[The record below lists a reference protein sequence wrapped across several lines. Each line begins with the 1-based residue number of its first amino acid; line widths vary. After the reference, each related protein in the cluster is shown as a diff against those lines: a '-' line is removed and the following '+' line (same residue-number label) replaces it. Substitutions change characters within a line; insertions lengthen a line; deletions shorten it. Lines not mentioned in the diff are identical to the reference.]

1 MYKDNTIETFFALVR
16 AGLFPVHGE
25 GFKVNE
31 SLFRGIEWKKIYKL
45 AQEQSVQGLVL
56 AGLEQNKNLNV
67 NLDVNQKLLLQWIG
81 EVQMI
86 EQKNRA
92 MNTFINQLIG
102 DLRKANIYTLI
113 VKGLGVAQCYERPLW
128 RASGDIDFYMNE
140 DDFQKAKIFFR
151 PLVDKFDPDDDYT
164 RHINMHYGEW
174 VVEIHA
180 NQRCSLSPRINR
192 VMNEVHYDLF
202 YNGKV
207 RSWINDG
214 TQIFLPSADNDAL
227 IIFTH
232 FLNHFYEG
240 GLGVRQICDWSRLLW
255 TFREKLNIHLLESR
269 VREMG
274 LMSEWKAF
282 GAFAIEYLG
291 MPSDA
296 MPFYDG
302 SKKWLKKASKVKDF
316 LLEVGNFGH
325 NRDTS
330 YYSKYPFVIRKAVS
344 FGRRCGDV
352 LRHSRIF
359 PVDSLRFLV
368 GITINGLKSAV
379 HGA

>member
-1 MYKDNTIETFFALVR
+1 MLSKDNSNTIDAFFALLR
-16 AGLFPVHGE
+16 AGLWGDGNPEIQIGE
-25 GFKVNE
+25 TMDWYEVC
-31 SLFRGIEWKKIYKL
+31 RL
-45 AQEQSVQGLVL
+45 ATEQSVLGLIL
-56 AGLEQNKNLNV
+56 AGLEVSNV
-67 NLDVNQKLLLQWIG
+67 KPPQKLLLQWIG
-81 EVQMI
+81 ETQQI
-86 EQKNRA
+86 EQRNKA
-92 MNTFINQLIG
+92 MDGFIAELIEK
-102 DLRKANIYTLI
+102 LRKEDVYCIL
-113 VKGLGVAQCYERPLW
+113 VKGQGVAQCYERPLW
-128 RASGDIDFYMNE
+128 RCSGDVDFYLNN
-140 DDFQKAKIFFR
+140 DDFEKAKHFFR
-151 PLVDKFDPDDDYT
+151 PLVTKFDPDNDYT

-180 NQRCSLSPRINR
+180 DQYCSLSGRINR
-192 VMNEVHYDLF
+192 VLGQIHKDLF
-202 YNGKV
+202 CNGNV
-207 RSWINDG
+207 RNWQDGG
-214 TQIFLPSADNDAL
+214 TQVFLPAADNDVVL
-227 IIFTH
+227 SFTH

-255 TFREKLNIHLLESR
+255 TFRETLNILLLESR

-282 GAFAIEYLG
+282 GAFAVEYLG

-296 MPFYDG
+296 MPFYAG
-302 SKKWLKKASKVKDF
+302 SKKWLKKASKIKDF

-344 FGRRCGDV
+344 FGRRFGDV